1 MDEGNY
7 YPEDQTDTTADTDS
21 GDSGKG
27 KDDYGSESALIPK
40 ALLAGKDFKPGDEV
54 VFKIVHMYEDEVEIE
69 YATDDSDNEKSE
81 GKSTMD
87 ESMDKMD
94 EMATKEG

>member
-1 MDEGNY
+1 MAENNY

-21 GDSGKG
+21 DDSGKG

-54 VFKIVHMYEDEVEIE
+54 VFKIVHMYEDEAEIA
-69 YATDDSDNEKSE
+69 YSDGKDDSE

-94 EMATKEG
+94 KMATTEG